1 MTREQSNKIE
11 ILFDEFKERC
21 KSYSGFGD
29 DDDCSFEIYQNDKN
43 PLDKNIVIRS
53 SFVSGLSDNFEPFH
67 EILNLIVQENGDT
80 VNLSAVLNANQR
92 MEYLNSLTK
101 IYL

>member
-53 SFVSGLSDNFEPFH
+53 SFV
-67 EILNLIVQENGDT
+67 
-80 VNLSAVLNANQR
+80 
-92 MEYLNSLTK
+92 
-101 IYL
+101 